1 MVGTKYKTDFEN
13 QNKLNLERQQ
23 KLHDLIVKRL

>member
-1 MVGTKYKTDFEN
+1 MVGNKHKIDFEN